1 MRIETLDLGAMQ
13 YGDALAVQQEQVEMA
28 LAGGP
33 ATLIFVQHPLTIS
46 LGASFHAE
54 NLREEPDILS
64 ARGYDVIRSD
74 RGGDVTVHGPGQ
86 LVVYPIVPLE
96 PLGKDLHRWI
106 RGLETWLIAA
116 CAEVE
121 VSARVFPPNTGVW
134 VGDEKVAAIGIKVR
148 RWVSFHGIALN
159 CDNDLSMFDPV
170 VPCGIRDYGVTSLTQ
185 VLGRTTTVDEMKPIL
200 ESTFARQ
207 IKAMLR

>member
-1 MRIETLDLGAMQ
+1 M
-13 YGDALAVQQEQVEMA
+13 
-28 LAGGP
+28 
-33 ATLIFVQHPLTIS
+33 
-46 LGASFHAE
+46 
-54 NLREEPDILS
+54 
-64 ARGYDVIRSD
+64 
-74 RGGDVTVHGPGQ
+74 
-86 LVVYPIVPLE
+86 VYPIVPLE
-96 PLGKDLHRWI
+96 PFGKDLHRWI

-159 CDNDLSMFDPV
+159 CDNDLSMFGPV

-185 VLGRTTTVDEMKPIL
+185 VLGRTTTVDGMKPIL

-207 IKAMLR
+207 ITAMLR

>member
-1 MRIETLDLGAMQ
+1 MQ

>member
-1 MRIETLDLGAMQ
+1 MS
-13 YGDALAVQQEQVEMA
+13 YGDALAVQQERVEMA

-33 ATLIFVQHPLTIS
+33 ATLIFVQHPFTIS

-64 ARGYDVIRSD
+64 ARGYDVVRSD

-96 PLGKDLHRWI
+96 PFGKDLHRWI

-159 CDNDLSMFDPV
+159 CDNDLSMFGPV
-170 VPCGIRDYGVTSLTQ
+170 VPCGIRDYGVTSLTH
-185 VLGRTTTVDEMKPIL
+185 VLGRTTTVDGMKPIL

-207 IKAMLR
+207 ITAMLR

>member
-1 MRIETLDLGAMQ
+1 MS
-13 YGDALAVQQEQVEMA
+13 YGDALAVQQERVEMA

-54 NLREEPDILS
+54 NLRKEPDILS
-64 ARGYDVIRSD
+64 ARGYDVVRSD

-170 VPCGIRDYGVTSLTQ
+170 VPCGIRDYSVTSLTQ
-185 VLGRTTTVDEMKPIL
+185 VLGRTTTVDGMKPIL

-207 IKAMLR
+207 ITAMLR

>member
-1 MRIETLDLGAMQ
+1 VKIETLDLGQVSYAA
-13 YGDALAVQQEQVEMA
+13 ALEVQQSRVEKAM
-28 LAGGP
+28 AGGP

-54 NLREEPDILS
+54 NLREEPDALS
-64 ARGYDVIRSD
+64 ARGYDVVLSD

-86 LVVYPIVPLE
+86 LVAYPIVPLE

-116 CAEVE
+116 CAEVG
-121 VSARVFPPNTGVW
+121 VTARVFPPNTGVW
-134 VGDEKVAAIGIKVR
+134 VSDEKVAAIGIKVR
-148 RWVSFHGIALN
+148 RWVSFHGTALN

-170 VPCGIRDYGVTSLTQ
+170 VPCGIRDFGVTSLSQ
-185 VLGRTTTVDEMKPIL
+185 VLERTITVHEMKPIL

-207 IKAMLR
+207 IAVMLR